1 MIYFELFFSFFKVG
15 MFTFGGGY
23 AMVPLLEKELIDKKK
38 WLTNDE
44 LLEIM
49 SIAQMTPG
57 TIAINAATFVGYR
70 EKGFLGGIMT
80 TIGVMAP
87 SYLVITLIYHLFNT
101 SFEHP
106 IAQKAFLGARACI
119 VALIGHS
126 VWKMFQGS
134 VKDKFSFGIFLG
146 ACILL
151 FVFHIHPILLIVLG
165 AVTGILLLVTMPSK
179 IKKLLK

>member
-1 MIYFELFFSFFKVG
+1 MIYLELFFSFFKVG

-70 EKGFLGGIMT
+70 EKGLLGGIMT

-87 SYLVITLIYHLFNT
+87 SYLVITIIYHLFNT

-126 VWKMFQGS
+126 VWKMFKGS
-134 VKDKFSFGIFLG
+134 ITEKFGLSIFLG
-146 ACILL
+146 ASILL
-151 FVFHIHPILLIVLG
+151 FVFNIHPILLIILG
-165 AVTGILLLVTMPSK
+165 AVTGILMLVTMPNQ